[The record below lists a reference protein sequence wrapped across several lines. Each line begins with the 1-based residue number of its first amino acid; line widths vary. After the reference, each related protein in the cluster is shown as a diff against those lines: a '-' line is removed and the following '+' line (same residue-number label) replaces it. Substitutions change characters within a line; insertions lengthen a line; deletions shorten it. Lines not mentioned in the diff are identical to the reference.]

1 MTVTDPNQSLHVHME
16 PPRMDGKD
24 SELRTGKQ
32 DEQIEVYIV
41 SQKLQRSQDQAEDK
55 DGFPQDVPPYLEKL
69 DQEKCFV
76 CPQSIERTG
85 EGVVD
90 LILCQTVAEDTLDNE
105 TLMENSTEHFM
116 QARVIPDS
124 STGDVSVGLS
134 GQIEEILEVH
144 VDHMSLTN
152 VSPVQPCIE
161 KAGKDVK
168 PRDDK
173 SSEMEMESMYAQ
185 RSCSATSVTSPKVAK
200 SDESATTASSGVKT
214 EVPTDQKKGDVE
226 HLTLPSKCKIRTLGN
241 YLGNLE

>member
-1 MTVTDPNQSLHVHME
+1 MTVTDANQSLHVHME

-24 SELRTGKQ
+24 SKLRTGKQ
-32 DEQIEVYIV
+32 DEQEVYNV

-55 DGFPQDVPPYLEKL
+55 DRFPEDVPPYLEKL
-69 DQEKCFV
+69 DQEKRFV

-85 EGVVD
+85 ERVID

-105 TLMENSTEHFM
+105 TLMENSAEHFM

-124 STGDVSVGLS
+124 CTGDVSVGLS
-134 GQIEEILEVH
+134 GQIDEILEVH

-168 PRDDK
+168 PLDDK
-173 SSEMEMESMYAQ
+173 SSEMEMESIYAQ
-185 RSCSATSVTSPKVAK
+185 RSCSATSVTSPEVAK
-200 SDESATTASSGVKT
+200 SEESATTTSSGVRT
-214 EVPTDQKKGDVE
+214 EVPTDQKKG
-226 HLTLPSKCKIRTLGN
+226 KC
-241 YLGNLE
+241 

>member
-1 MTVTDPNQSLHVHME
+1 MTVTDANQSLHVHME

-24 SELRTGKQ
+24 PKLRTGKQ
-32 DEQIEVYIV
+32 DEQEVYNV

-55 DGFPQDVPPYLEKL
+55 DGFPEDVSPYLEKL
-69 DQEKCFV
+69 DQEKCFM

-105 TLMENSTEHFM
+105 TLMENSAEHFM
-116 QARVIPDS
+116 QARVIPDN

-134 GQIEEILEVH
+134 GQIDEILEVH
-144 VDHMSLTN
+144 VDHM
-152 VSPVQPCIE
+152 SPVQPCIE

-168 PRDDK
+168 PLHDK
-173 SSEMEMESMYAQ
+173 SSEMEMENIYAQ

-200 SDESATTASSGVKT
+200 SEESATTSSGVRT
-214 EVPTDQKKGDVE
+214 EVPTDQKN
-226 HLTLPSKCKIRTLGN
+226 GN
-241 YLGNLE
+241 VNFTR